1 MHEPEEQTDFINAL
15 SATDKIV
22 VVEGRKDRK
31 ALEGIG
37 VKKIFCID
45 KKPLYKVAEE
55 VAEKCKEAILLTD
68 LDREGRKLYGKLK
81 EMLSNL
87 GVEIDNKFREYL
99 FRETK
104 IRQIEGLCRLNPCN
118 PRHAVAAE
126 SPAPMK
132 LKKG

>member
-1 MHEPEEQTDFINAL
+1 MNNSDETKEFIEQLAHTEKAVI
-15 SATDKIV
+15 
-22 VVEGRKDRK
+22 VEGKKDTA
-31 ALEGIG
+31 ALEIIG

-55 VAEKCKEAILLTD
+55 VAEKYKEAILLTD
-68 LDREGRKLYGKLK
+68 LDREGRKLYRKLK

-87 GVEIDNKFREYL
+87 GVEVDNKFREYL
-99 FRETK
+99 FKETR
-104 IRQIEGLCRLNPCN
+104 IRQIEGLSRLNPSN

-132 LKKG
+132 LK